1 MKHEIFLY
9 FDGELPR
16 TTAQEKGETI
26 RYKVKRVG
34 NMVKKVPY
42 IAHYRKPEV
51 EANRTLYKYMLRP
64 YRPLTPSLLPIKIEV
79 FAYFDVKDR
88 SKWGKYKPTKPD
100 AENWFKEIA
109 DVMTELG
116 FWKDDNQI
124 VDLHI
129 VKYYAEKASIV
140 IRWEELSDGKQGLSN
155 V

>member
-16 TTAQEKGETI
+16 TTAQEKGETVQY
-26 RYKVKRVG
+26 RYINR
-34 NMVKKVPY
+34 KKVAY
-42 IAHYRKPEV
+42 IHHFRKPEV
-51 EANRTLYKYMLRP
+51 EASRTLYAYKLKPHRP
-64 YRPLTPSLLPIKIEV
+64 KTPSVLPIKIEV

-109 DVMTELG
+109 DVMTQLG

>member
-16 TTAQEKGETI
+16 TTAQEKGEKISYKTI
-26 RYKVKRVG
+26 YGRRV
-34 NMVKKVPY
+34 PF

-51 EANRTLYKYMLRP
+51 EAARTLYAYKLKP
-64 YRPLTPSLLPIKIEV
+64 YRPKTPSNLPIKIEV
-79 FAYFDVKDR
+79 FAYFDIKDR

-109 DVMTELG
+109 DVMVQLG
-116 FWKDDNQI
+116 YMEDDNQI

-140 IRWEELSDGKQGLSN
+140 IRWEELSDGKQGTSN

>member
-16 TTAQEKGETI
+16 TTAQEKGEVI

-34 NMVKKVPY
+34 NKVKKVPY

-51 EANRTLYKYMLRP
+51 EAARTLYKYKLRP
-64 YRPLTPSLLPIKIEV
+64 HRPETPSLLPIKIEV
-79 FAYFDVKDR
+79 FAYFDIKDR
-88 SKWGKYKPTKPD
+88 SKWKKYKTTKPD

-129 VKYYAEKASIV
+129 VKYFAEKASIV
-140 IRWEELSDGKQGLSN
+140 IRWEELSDGKQGLNN

>member
-1 MKHEIFLY
+1 M
-9 FDGELPR
+9 
-16 TTAQEKGETI
+16 
-26 RYKVKRVG
+26 RYSSTSTESSPEQQLRKRVKRSNTG
-34 NMVKKVPY
+34 ISTAKKVAY
-42 IAHYRKPEV
+42 IHHFRKPEV
-51 EANRTLYKYMLRP
+51 EAARTLYAYKLKPHRP
-64 YRPLTPSLLPIKIEV
+64 KTPSLLPIKIEV

-88 SKWGKYKPTKPD
+88 SKWDKYKPTKPD

-109 DVMTELG
+109 DVMTQLG

>member
-9 FDGELPR
+9 FDGSLPR

-26 RYKVKRVG
+26 KYKVVRVK
-34 NMVKKVPY
+34 NTIQKVPY
-42 IAHYRKPEV
+42 ISHYRKPEV
-51 EANRTLYKYMLRP
+51 EAARTLYAYKLKPHRP
-64 YRPLTPSLLPIKIEV
+64 KTPSVLPIKIEV

-88 SKWGKYKPTKPD
+88 SKWGKVKPTKPD
-100 AENWFKEIA
+100 AENWFKELA
-109 DVMTELG
+109 DVMTQLG
-116 FWKDDNQI
+116 YWQDDNQI

-140 IRWEELSDGKQGLSN
+140 IRWEEIDDGRQDN